1 MIWEASGRADPR
13 ARELADRHYSR
24 KTIGAVQFAPP
35 GRCCVF
41 YAKTETGRAFWVTS
55 YPYAEYVQHDWAG
68 AWLCAAF
75 RNEGA
80 GIASEMII
88 DAVAATR
95 AYFGEPPELGMIT
108 FINTRKVRPT
118 YVRGRPTW
126 GRTYTLAGFREVGK
140 TKNGLLVFQLFPEDM
155 PAARAAIRR
164 NEQLTVFDYIDR
176 DAYA

>member
-1 MIWEASGRADPR
+1 MIWEVSGRADPR
-13 ARELADRHYSR
+13 ARVLADRHYSR
-24 KTIGAVQFAPP
+24 KHPGTPQFAPP

-55 YPYAEYVQHDWAG
+55 FPYAEYVQHDWPG

-108 FINTRKVRPT
+108 FINTRKVKPT
-118 YVRGRPTW
+118 FVHGKPSW
-126 GRTYTLAGFREVGK
+126 GRTYTLAGFKEVGK
-140 TKNGLLVFQLFPEDM
+140 TKGGLLVFQLLPEDM
-155 PAARAAIRR
+155 PAARAAICK
-164 NEQLTVFDYIDR
+164 NEQITLFEYLDQDVN
-176 DAYA
+176 A